1 MLVLALFIVYGAGLA
16 VFIYGKY
23 QNTIRET
30 SLSTANLTKTKAMEI
45 SDYIN
50 STIKTAGTIS
60 NMLASANEKYGYDMM
75 PYINQALSNLVSEN
89 PELVLLWLLGNI
101 LRLILNGL
109 NHTDVM

>member
-1 MLVLALFIVYGAGLA
+1 MNRKNKNIIMLVLALFIVYGAGLA

-50 STIKTAGTIS
+50 STIKTASTIS
-60 NMLASANEKYGYDMM
+60 TKNTAT
-75 PYINQALSNLVSEN
+75 I
-89 PELVLLWLLGNI
+89 
-101 LRLILNGL
+101 
-109 NHTDVM
+109 